1 MCAMNKLKVLF
12 VDDDIHV
19 QQSLRRIVMARK
31 LPIELLLT
39 TSASEADRILSSN
52 SCDVIVTDARLS
64 DMGGKELLTHV
75 RERWPMTMRILMTSE
90 AEDGVVSS
98 LLVAAHQLLN
108 KPVGPTELLE
118 AVQSASRLR
127 FLLMNERLRTVV
139 HRMEHLP
146 VVPNVY
152 RELTRALRDENT
164 SNQTLAKI
172 LSQDMSL
179 TTGILKLINTPYFGL
194 SRRVSDMLQAVGILG
209 VNLIRGLV
217 IADRVFKT
225 LDPDMYPGF
234 DTEKLWTHCLDV
246 ARCCRAVA
254 RSNGADGRAMEDA
267 FLCGLLHDVGKIVL
281 AEGCP
286 GEFVRIL
293 LLAQARNIPLADIE
307 AEELG
312 VTHAEIGAYLL
323 GLWGFSED
331 VVIAIAQHHGTRQG
345 PAWSSLSSVVH
356 MVDVEMHNRYVRQSG
371 HAPHSFASALLDVED
386 GEVTLAKWKAVMVT
400 ELESPN

>member
-1 MCAMNKLKVLF
+1 MDELKVLF
-12 VDDDIHV
+12 VDDDVHV
-19 QQSLRRIVMARK
+19 HQSLRRIVIARK

-39 TSASEADRILSSN
+39 TTAGQAQDILSSMA
-52 SCDVIVTDARLS
+52 CDVIVTDARLP
-64 DMGGKELLTHV
+64 DMGGKELLTRV

-98 LLVAAHQLLN
+98 LLAAAHQLLN
-108 KPVGPTELLE
+108 KPVGPLELLE
-118 AVQSASRLR
+118 AVQSASRMR

-146 VVPNVY
+146 VVPKVY
-152 RELTRALRDENT
+152 MELTRALRDENT

-246 ARCCRAVA
+246 ARCCRAVV
-254 RSNGADGRAMEDA
+254 RSEGADGREVEDA

-293 LLAQARNIPLADIE
+293 LSAQARNVPLADIE
-307 AEELG
+307 ADELG
-312 VTHAEIGAYLL
+312 VTHAQVGAYLL
-323 GLWGFSED
+323 GLWGFPEP
-331 VVIAIAQHHGTRQG
+331 VVIAIAQHHGKQG
-345 PAWSSLSSVVH
+345 PALSHLSAVVH
-356 MVDVEMHNRYVRQSG
+356 VVDVEMHNRYVQSSG
-371 HAPHSFASALLDVED
+371 YAPHSFSSSLLDAEG
-386 GEVTLAKWKAVMVT
+386 GEVTLAKWKVVIEA
-400 ELESPN
+400 ELETGI